1 MSPDTCSLLEKTAT
15 IVRAKQWLAKRG
27 PMAKAVAT
35 KAEGGFGEHRRSG
48 RAGSFTPE
56 SSSVAGGGR
65 RTESGCA
72 PRSSRTTTEDANP
85 DLLTTIH
92 EEILPRLALTSFDP
106 GAQTCADRRLPPD
119 VEEIAE
125 LSRIAASQDLQGAL
139 RFIEAKVRQ
148 GLSIG
153 TVLLQLVAPAAR
165 KLGDDWLDELRT
177 FAEVTLGLATL
188 QEVVHALRYGHAGGL
203 GDRGT
208 VLLIAAHPGE
218 PTVGIDALGDSIR
231 RAGWSVKIE
240 PSLSHA
246 EIAKLVATERYAAVA
261 ISVSLEAQVEPLMQ
275 LMRDVKDAS
284 VNPEVILMVVG
295 GSSSVA
301 DRRESLGAIFST
313 GSRDAVRRLEA
324 RVRRAKRAH

>member
-1 MSPDTCSLLEKTAT
+1 
-15 IVRAKQWLAKRG
+15 
-27 PMAKAVAT
+27 MAKAVAT
-35 KAEGGFGEHRRSG
+35 KAEGGFGDRRRSG

-56 SSSVAGGGR
+56 SSSVAGGAR

-72 PRSSRTTTEDANP
+72 PRSSTTTSADANR

-92 EEILPRLALTSFDP
+92 DEILPRLALASFDP
-106 GAQTCADRRLPPD
+106 VGAQTCADRRLPPD
-119 VEEIAE
+119 VEEVAE
-125 LSRIAASQDLQGAL
+125 LSRIAASQDLPGAL
-139 RFIEAKVRQ
+139 SFIEEKVRQ

-153 TVLLQLVAPAAR
+153 TVLLHLVAPAAR

-231 RAGWSVKIE
+231 RAGWSVKLE
-240 PSLSHA
+240 PSLTHA

-261 ISVSLEAQVEPLMQ
+261 ISVSAEARVEPLMQ

-284 VNPEVILMVVG
+284 VNPGVILMVVG
-295 GSSSVA
+295 GSPNVA
-301 DRRESLGAIFST
+301 DRPESLGAIFSA